1 MGRLAAHEAGDRGG
15 CLFDL
20 GLCDGRVACAFG
32 FDGGAGHA
40 VADVLFEQVQGDGV
54 ERLGDRGNL
63 GEDVDAVL
71 VFVDHAGD
79 AADLPFDAAQ
89 ALEVRLF
96 VGGVTVLGFGRL
108 AAAACAGVCLGGVL
122 SGGSGCGADLGG
134 CAVAALVA
142 SGFQGLSVYPRG
154 VYRKGCYE
162 LLRGEGFHAE
172 TFYAENFRYGAVTR
186 AEFVPWFSVFCH
198 GF

>member
-1 MGRLAAHEAGDRGG
+1 MMSFLSVVGLKIGGRRMFSAGRLAAHEAGDGGG

-20 GLCDGRVACAFG
+20 GLCDGRVAGAFG

-40 VADVLFEQVQGDGV
+40 MADMLFEQVQGDSV

-71 VFVDHAGD
+71 IFVDHAGD
-79 AADLPFDAAQ
+79 AANLPFDAAQ

-96 VGGVTVLGFGRL
+96 VGSVTVLGFGRL
-108 AAAACAGVCLGGVL
+108 AAAACAGVRLGGLL
-122 SGGSGCGADLGG
+122 SGGAGCGADLVG

-142 SGFQGLSVYPRG
+142 SGFHGLSVYPRG
-154 VYRKGCYE
+154 VSRKGV
-162 LLRGEGFHAE
+162 LRI
-172 TFYAENFRYGAVTR
+172 VTR
-186 AEFVPWFSVFCH
+186 
-198 GF
+198 